1 MLTIIEQQI
10 SSNVYLETNG
20 FQTLTQTTEVTV
32 QDLRP
37 YMSASSG
44 LALVGFK
51 SQLSLF
57 YRYSLC
63 L

>member
-1 MLTIIEQQI
+1 MLTLIEQQI
-10 SSNVYLETNG
+10 SSNAYLETNG
-20 FQTLTQTTEVTV
+20 FQTLTQTMEVIV

-37 YMSASSG
+37 HMSACSG

>member
-1 MLTIIEQQI
+1 MLIIREQI
-10 SSNVYLETNG
+10 SSNVYLETDG
-20 FQTLTQTTEVTV
+20 FQTLTQTTEVIV

-37 YMSASSG
+37 HMSARSG
-44 LALVGFK
+44 LASVGFK